1 MAATRPSG
9 TLKAF
14 LDTKKADTRL
24 LGSIERH
31 LLTRDLDTS
40 RRTDVL
46 HPSELIKNDFCTRA
60 AYFKLNG
67 AVVEPDRPNLRLQN
81 IFEEGHSIHDKWQTW
96 IWQMGNL
103 YGRWECLPC
112 GGNWWGLS
120 PTTCPDCASSLL
132 RYREVPLVDNSLRIA
147 GHADGWVVG
156 LGDPFLIE
164 IKSIGTGTIRMEQ
177 PALLS
182 SNDGDLSKA
191 WRDIRRPFPSHL
203 RQGQFYLELLR
214 RMKESG
220 NYFQDQEIPTEIVF
234 LYELKA
240 DQSYKE
246 FVVKA
251 DAVVV
256 KDSLDTAYDV
266 VHAVS
271 VGQPPKC
278 PNNPDKGCKACAQ
291 FQEEA

>member
-1 MAATRPSG
+1 
-9 TLKAF
+9 
-14 LDTKKADTRL
+14 
-24 LGSIERH
+24 
-31 LLTRDLDTS
+31 
-40 RRTDVL
+40 
-46 HPSELIKNDFCTRA
+46 
-60 AYFKLNG
+60 
-67 AVVEPDRPNLRLQN
+67 
-81 IFEEGHSIHDKWQTW
+81 
-96 IWQMGNL
+96 
-103 YGRWECLPC
+103 
-112 GGNWWGLS
+112 
-120 PTTCPDCASSLL
+120 
-132 RYREVPLVDNSLRIA
+132 LVDNSLRIA